1 MNFPLYHPGF
11 QPKSPTSLADHRI
24 ETIAPICITC
34 SLSMDSCEELVLF
47 RITGFVRHLSSH
59 ALPTQIHISYIIC
72 QLTYLP
78 CVHACVL
85 KHFCIHPCS
94 RKTLS
99 LGLTT
104 LSCLEWQKNCVPF
117 ACYITLFLWAI
128 STTNMY
134 DGLYPD
140 LSPLLPVK

>member
-1 MNFPLYHPGF
+1 MCYLVLKGISKLIYHSLHNIHMNFPLYHPGF

-24 ETIAPICITC
+24 ETIAPICVTC

-99 LGLTT
+99 LFWYKLGYPKY
-104 LSCLEWQKNCVPF
+104 SINKIF
-117 ACYITLFLWAI
+117 AI
-128 STTNMY
+128 
-134 DGLYPD
+134 DGIYCN
-140 LSPLLPVK
+140 SI